1 MRKFLVAITAAFLS
15 CQTSYAFGDPVEAGV
30 AAWCGAR
37 RGGASIDEANKQ
49 LRRSMS
55 AQYMMSTDFASA
67 MVGILGNRQGMQ
79 SQIEYR
85 ISKECPESTSSFS
98 IESIKI
104 GSPVVSPPTQS
115 PTSQSQQYTNPQ
127 WDSDMCSKYP
137 EAGGS
142 NCSKTV
148 TEVKEAQSTI
158 KSKVSSPSINA
169 PIQARK
175 AKRDAHLNCLKAND
189 YAGCMKFQL
198 QAQ

>member
-1 MRKFLVAITAAFLS
+1 MRKFLVAITAGFLS
-15 CQTSYAFGDPVEAGV
+15 CQTSYAFGDPVDAGV

-67 MVGILGNRQGMQ
+67 IVGILGNRQGMQ

-85 ISKECPESTSSFS
+85 ISRDCPQYQY
-98 IESIKI
+98 
-104 GSPVVSPPTQS
+104 GDSPVQPSKPTDEPSSPMHAENEKFCWDNPWSKKCGGAGSEADIKNIETQ
-115 PTSQSQQYTNPQ
+115 PTS
-127 WDSDMCSKYP
+127 K
-137 EAGGS
+137 
-142 NCSKTV
+142 
-148 TEVKEAQSTI
+148 VKESGL
-158 KSKVSSPSINA
+158 INA
-169 PIQARK
+169 MTKQDGK
-175 AKRDAHLNCLKAND
+175 KMKQAHLNCLKAKD